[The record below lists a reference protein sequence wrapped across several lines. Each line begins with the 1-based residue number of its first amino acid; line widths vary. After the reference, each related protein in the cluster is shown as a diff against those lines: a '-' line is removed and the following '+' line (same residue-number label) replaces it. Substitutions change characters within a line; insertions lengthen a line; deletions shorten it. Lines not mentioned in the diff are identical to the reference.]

1 MPLRNLSN
9 FWRTLEI
16 PLMNCEISLNLTWSK
31 KCVMSFAVG
40 KTEFGILDTK
50 PPFVT
55 LSTEENSKLL
65 KQLESGF
72 KRKNNWNIIIILIMI
87 IIPKII
93 ILFLR
98 KEMYLIS
105 Q

>member
-72 KRKNNWNIIIILIMI
+72 KRKNNWN
-87 IIPKII
+87 K
-93 ILFLR
+93 
-98 KEMYLIS
+98 
-105 Q
+105 

>member
-31 KCVMSFAVG
+31 KRVMSFAVG

-72 KRKNNWNIIIILIMI
+72 KRKNNWNKYQSELKQL
-87 IIPKII
+87 PQN
-93 ILFLR
+93 R
-98 KEMYLIS
+98 YLS
-105 Q
+105 YLTDRRF